1 MGRPSEIKVTDSA
14 AYGSWVA
21 FLIRH
26 GLAGLIAGWI
36 AVGALLG
43 LDVGGLG
50 RLVMTS
56 DLFPLPLVM
65 LLAFFGITFGS
76 VALGSA
82 IMGLGHG
89 GPAGAADR
97 LVPAAPPAAQRKTA
111 GPL

>member
-1 MGRPSEIKVTDSA
+1 MRPSETTPA
-14 AYGSWVA
+14 ASSSWVA

-26 GLAGLIAGWI
+26 GVAGVIAGWV
-36 AVGALLG
+36 AVGALLS

-56 DLFPLPLVM
+56 DLFPLPLLM

-82 IMGLGHG
+82 IMGLGRG
-89 GPAGAADR
+89 EDTGAPAPDR
-97 LVPAAPPAAQRKTA
+97 LLPTASPAAPRRTGWP
-111 GPL
+111 

>member
-1 MGRPSEIKVTDSA
+1 
-14 AYGSWVA
+14 VA

-26 GLAGLIAGWI
+26 GVAGVIAGWV
-36 AVGALLG
+36 AVGALLS

-56 DLFPLPLVM
+56 DLFPLPLLM

-82 IMGLGHG
+82 IMGLGRG
-89 GPAGAADR
+89 DAADAAHDR
-97 LVPAAPPAAQRKTA
+97 LLPSGRPAARGGIDGRP
-111 GPL
+111 